1 MAKQKEKKDKDK
13 EMGEA
18 QDQPEMEGNTTA
30 SSVIEEAADESLEAV
45 SPPDEAE
52 LEEVVEEVD
61 VEELQ
66 AEISRLT
73 KESEEYL
80 DGWQR
85 ARAEF
90 ANYKKRTKRNYDDTR
105 ETILIGVITPYLDI
119 LDDLERALMDRP
131 TDPASEAWAKGI
143 YLIYQKLSAILD
155 SAGVTEILAEGLT
168 FDPNLHEAISYE
180 ESSNFEDGQVIEV
193 MKNGYMLGDRVIR
206 PALVRVAK

>member
-1 MAKQKEKKDKDK
+1 MAKHKEKKDKDK
-13 EMGEA
+13 EMGET

-30 SSVIEEAADESLEAV
+30 SSVIEEAADETLEAV
-45 SPPDEAE
+45 SPPEEAE

-90 ANYKKRTKRNYDDTR
+90 ANYKKRTERNYDDTR
-105 ETILIGVITPYLDI
+105 ETILIDVIKPYLDI

-131 TDPASEAWAKGI
+131 TDSASEAWAKGI
-143 YLIYQKLSAILD
+143 YLIYQKLSTILD

-180 ESSNFEDGQVIEV
+180 ESSNYEDGQVIEV

>member
-1 MAKQKEKKDKDK
+1 MAKQKEKKDTD
-13 EMGEA
+13 EDVGEV
-18 QDQPEMEGNTTA
+18 QDLPEMEGNITAPNMVEEAVEDSLEGVSTTEEDQLEE
-30 SSVIEEAADESLEAV
+30 IEEQV
-45 SPPDEAE
+45 P
-52 LEEVVEEVD
+52 

-73 KESEEYL
+73 KEAEEYL

-90 ANYKKRTKRNYDDTR
+90 ANYKKRTQRNFNDTR
-105 ETILIGVITPYLDI
+105 ETILIEVITPYLDI

-131 TDPASEAWAKGI
+131 TDPESEAWAKGI
-143 YLIYQKLSAILD
+143 YLIYQKLSTILD

-180 ESSNFEDGQVIEV
+180 ESSNYEDGQVIEV
-193 MKNGYMLGDRVIR
+193 MKNGYMLGERVIR